1 VNCARGA
8 LVDLDALLAALDAGQ
23 VAGAALDVLP
33 QEPPAPD
40 AAVRSHPRVLVTP
53 HAAFWSAEGERDA
66 ERKQAANVTA
76 WRRDGRP
83 LTPVLEGRR

>member
-1 VNCARGA
+1 M
-8 LVDLDALLAALDAGQ
+8 
-23 VAGAALDVLP
+23 
-33 QEPPAPD
+33 
-40 AAVRSHPRVLVTP
+40 TP
-53 HAAFWSAEGERDA
+53 HAAFWSREGELDA